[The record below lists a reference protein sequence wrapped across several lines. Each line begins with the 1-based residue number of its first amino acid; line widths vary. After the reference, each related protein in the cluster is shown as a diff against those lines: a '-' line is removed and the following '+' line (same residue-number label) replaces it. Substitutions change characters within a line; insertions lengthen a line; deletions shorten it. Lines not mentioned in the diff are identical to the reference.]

1 LSNGDFKSKKDGQLT
16 GWTLEPETTPGF
28 VVAEKNGG
36 LQLQN
41 VGATTAEL
49 VQTVVAQADQ
59 PFIVEFEGKS
69 SVTSQ
74 TPHIELRWLNASKE
88 PAADPTV
95 VQLLADALDL
105 TTANGTVPAG
115 SAEVQVRISVP
126 PGSTLDVKRFS
137 LRYERFTV
145 VPVKFIAES
154 AGDLNISDVR
164 IGFERVE
171 PKAPPIPIDMLC
183 HPTPPRGERK
193 DHTCYC
199 AQCEQET
206 EMVATEQTT
215 TPAGRPAT
223 KGRCA
228 NCSSEVVS
236 VGGSTAPAPAVIA
249 RQTIEPRPVIVRP
262 VTVTAATPQ
271 AAAQVARL
279 IDIHGI
285 GERRAQQL
293 TDIGIDSVE
302 KLASATP
309 ESVLKIRFITE
320 EMATRIIAEAKSL
333 TTP

>member
-1 LSNGDFKSKKDGQLT
+1 
-16 GWTLEPETTPGF
+16 
-28 VVAEKNGG
+28 
-36 LQLQN
+36 
-41 VGATTAEL
+41 
-49 VQTVVAQADQ
+49 
-59 PFIVEFEGKS
+59 
-69 SVTSQ
+69 
-74 TPHIELRWLNASKE
+74 
-88 PAADPTV
+88 V
-95 VQLLADALDL
+95 VQLLPAALDL

-115 SAEVQVRISVP
+115 SAEVQVRIAVP

-171 PKAPPIPIDMLC
+171 PKAPPIPADTLC
-183 HPTPPRGERK
+183 RPTPPSGEHK

-236 VGGSTAPAPAVIA
+236 VGGRVATPQAAIA
-249 RQTIEPRPVIVRP
+249 RQTIEPRPVIVRT

-333 TTP
+333 TGL